1 MTGARVRA
9 ALVAMVLCGAAA
21 ITGGVTYGA
30 FATSTSN
37 GPNSLAT
44 GSVTLGDNDA
54 GAAMLSLTSAR
65 PGATDTGCIRLTHT
79 GTIGSEVRH
88 YATVAGALAAQLQL
102 RVTRGSDSSP
112 SFDSCV
118 GFQADAR
125 DYFGKGAGVIYD
137 GPLSGLPATHAAGIV
152 DPADVPGT
160 GSPPTETWD
169 ASEAHS
175 YRYALTLGGDATTE
189 AQTARPATT
198 TQL

>member
-1 MTGARVRA
+1 MDARTAGAVGAAHRVRSPSHA
-9 ALVAMVLCGAAA
+9 AHDRRPP
-21 ITGGVTYGA
+21 GGR
-30 FATSTSN
+30 
-37 GPNSLAT
+37 
-44 GSVTLGDNDA
+44 
-54 GAAMLSLTSAR
+54 SLTSAR
-65 PGATDTGCIRLTHT
+65 LGATDTGCIRLTHT

-88 YATVAGALAAQLQL
+88 YATIAGALAAQLQL

-189 AQTARPATT
+189 AQTASATFRWEARN
-198 TQL
+198 Q